1 MSETRNTIGI
11 RRLAQELDISI
22 GTVSRALNGRPD
34 VSART
39 RERVLRAAEAFGYFP
54 NQSGRSLRQG
64 TTNTIGFMLESGTAA
79 DIGGDNF
86 FTSVIDGVQ
95 SVLARH
101 QLDLIVLPTGTHEE
115 PHDFLQRILAR
126 RFVDAMIISATRRQD
141 RRIGLML
148 GAGVPFIA
156 LGRSETKGDY
166 PWIDLDFEGVAAET
180 MDRFVAHG
188 HRRIA
193 IAVPAS
199 EVNLGY
205 VSEAAYKDALA
216 RHGIDFDPELVLRV
230 DPNVEGGAA
239 TAKQLLALSPRP
251 TAIFLVYETIANG
264 LYRSLEQ
271 AGVIPG
277 RDIAIT
283 AFRENPQTGFLS
295 PSLSSFWLSL
305 RDLGIALGEALLAAM
320 PAYREIYPLRPTHAI
335 WPMVFREGESD
346 SFYIDDG
353 RL

>member
-1 MSETRNTIGI
+1 LSESGNTIGI
-11 RRLAQELDISI
+11 RRLAHELDISI

-34 VSART
+34 VSTKT
-39 RERVLRAAEAFGYFP
+39 RERVLQAAEALGYFP

-64 TTNTIGFMLESGTAA
+64 TTNTVGFMLESGTVAMV
-79 DIGGDNF
+79 GGDNF
-86 FTSVIDGVQ
+86 FMSVIDGVQ

-101 QLDLIVLPTGTHEE
+101 RLDLIMLPTGTAEE

-126 RFVDAMIISATRRQD
+126 RFVDAMIITATQRQD

-148 GAGVPFIA
+148 GAHVPFVA

-166 PWIDLDFEGVAAET
+166 PWIDLDFEGVTAKT
-180 MDRFVAHG
+180 IDRLVDHG

-193 IAVPAS
+193 LAIPAS

-205 VSEAAYKDALA
+205 VSVAAYRNALE
-216 RHGIDFDPELVLRV
+216 RHGLPFDPQLILRV
-230 DPNVEGGAA
+230 DPNFDGGDV
-239 TAKQLLALSPRP
+239 TARQLLSLDPRP
-251 TAIFLVYETIANG
+251 TAVFLIYEAIANG

-271 AGVIPG
+271 AGVAPG
-277 RDIAIT
+277 SDIAIT

-295 PSLSSFWLSL
+295 PPLSSFRISL
-305 RDLGIALGEALLAAM
+305 RDLGIALGEALLATM
-320 PAYREIYPLRPTHAI
+320 PAYRESYPLGSNHTI

-346 SFYIDDG
+346 GFTVDG
-353 RL
+353 